1 MNHLLPQGDFHPVDR
16 ASFFHWERG
25 FLELSKLNLSF
36 YVRYASTWMLLIDT
50 LQFKYMKSSTTSIAN
65 TLPPFS
71 GDIDICGFLFF
82 FQSCISG
89 GVNGKVLAPHQQVG
103 FVTFICEASIVE
115 LALYNQSL
123 YTANEFTALFFI
135 LQLFD
140 GALISCCL
148 LFGIANSCI

>member
-1 MNHLLPQGDFHPVDR
+1 LNHLLPQGNFYQVDR
-16 ASFFHWERG
+16 ASFFPLGSG
-25 FLELSKLNLSF
+25 FLELSNLNLSF
-36 YVRYASTWMLLIDT
+36 YVRYASTWMLLVDALKI
-50 LQFKYMKSSTTSIAN
+50 KYMKSSTTSIAN

-82 FQSCISG
+82 LQSCISG
-89 GVNGKVLAPHQQVG
+89 GVNEKVLAPHQQVG

-123 YTANEFTALFFI
+123 YTTNEFTALFFI